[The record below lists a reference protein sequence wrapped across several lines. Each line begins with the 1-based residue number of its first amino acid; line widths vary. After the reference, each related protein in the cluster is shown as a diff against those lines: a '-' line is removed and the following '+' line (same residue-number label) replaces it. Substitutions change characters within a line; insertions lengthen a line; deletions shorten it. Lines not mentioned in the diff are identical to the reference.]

1 MKDPVWK
8 IFGTYLCVL
17 FFLLLCGSSYAQ
29 VKVIQF
35 NAGWN
40 KANNVSWCSSKT
52 LNDCQVYYID
62 IAKYPEKQKKYKVVV
77 VPTIIIFKEGDEVER
92 YQADLSF
99 KITANRKEVQNII
112 DDLLMEDF

>member
-40 KANNVSWCSSKT
+40 KANNVSWCSSKN
-52 LNDCQVYYID
+52 LN
-62 IAKYPEKQKKYKVVV
+62 EQKKYKVVV
-77 VPTIIIFKEGDEVER
+77 VPTIIVFKDGDETER

-99 KITANRKEVQNII
+99 KITTNRKEIQNII
-112 DDLLMEDF
+112 DELLMEDF

>member
-8 IFGTYLCVL
+8 IFGAYLCVL

-62 IAKYPEKQKKYKVVV
+62 IAKSPDKQKKYEVVV
-77 VPTIIIFKEGDEVER
+77 VPTIIVFKDGREVER

-99 KITANRKEVQNII
+99 KMAATREEVQDYI
-112 DDLLMEDF
+112 DELVMSAF

>member
-40 KANNVSWCSSKT
+40 KANNVSWCSSK
-52 LNDCQVYYID
+52 
-62 IAKYPEKQKKYKVVV
+62 YKVVV

>member
-1 MKDPVWK
+1 MKDPVWR
-8 IFGTYLCVL
+8 IFGAYLCLL
-17 FFLLLCGSSYAQ
+17 FFILLSNICFGQ

-40 KANNVSWCSSKT
+40 KANNVSWCSSKV
-52 LNDCQVYYID
+52 LNDSQVYYID
-62 IAKYPEKQKKYKVVV
+62 IAKYPNKQEKYKVVV
-77 VPTIIIFKEGDEVER
+77 VPTIIIFKDGTEVER

-112 DDLLMEDF
+112 DELLMEDF